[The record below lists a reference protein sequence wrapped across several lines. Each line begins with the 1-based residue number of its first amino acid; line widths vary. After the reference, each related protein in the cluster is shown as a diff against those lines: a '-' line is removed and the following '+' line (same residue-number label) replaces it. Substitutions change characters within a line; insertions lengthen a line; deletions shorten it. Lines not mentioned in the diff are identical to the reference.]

1 MALLSNRTGASDTDD
16 ETPRRTATVTADRP
30 QVDNRRPLSE
40 RTAAATRIATA
51 TPATAVPAGPR
62 ARVSVVATMALM
74 FGLTAALSVLTG
86 VLAGAGIAI
95 GMVAAF
101 LGVAGIASTGRRH
114 VAGKGN
120 ALLGIALGLAAV
132 VIGTLSLTHSL
143 PWLNPTANEVARVH
157 DWLALHLPWL
167 VPAK

>member
-1 MALLSNRTGASDTDD
+1 MALLSNRTGGAGTIETDT
-16 ETPRRTATVTADRP
+16 PGRTATATADRP
-30 QVDNRRPLSE
+30 QLE
-40 RTAAATRIATA
+40 RTTSATRTTTA
-51 TPATAVPAGPR
+51 TPPTATTVPLAGPR
-62 ARVSVVATMALM
+62 ARASVIATMALM

-86 VLAGAGIAI
+86 VLAGAGVAI

-101 LGVAGIASTGRRH
+101 FGVAGIATTSRRH

-132 VIGTLSLTHSL
+132 VIGTLALTHSL
-143 PWLNPTANEVARVH
+143 SWLNPTANEVARVH